1 MTKFSSSTDDY
12 YDLVEY
18 RIERVGALD
27 PPPPPTAAEAA
38 RSAWGRTQ
46 DNNLIANSTLAS
58 QGDMRVGNFNN

>member
-1 MTKFSSSTDDY
+1 MTKFSSSDDDY

-18 RIERVGALD
+18 HIERVAAMD

-38 RSAWGRTQ
+38 RSAWGSKQ
-46 DNNLIANSTLAS
+46 GNNVIANSTLTS